1 MILAI
6 DIGGTAAKM
15 GLMDQSGKIYARQ
28 EVSVNFDHY
37 ETPILKTVIN
47 TAVRFVQDNNATIE
61 GIGVSA
67 TGQVDTEI
75 GAVVGTNG
83 RIANYD
89 GAQIKKDL
97 EAVFHVPVWVLND
110 ANAAALG
117 ECFLGAGKG
126 YHNVLMITLGTG
138 VGGGLIL
145 NGQLYGGSRG
155 LAGELG
161 HFTLYQNGIQC
172 ACGKRG
178 CYECY
183 ASTTALVRQAK
194 VKDGRTLFT
203 DIQQGNRKL
212 QEVLNNWLNDVAA
225 GVTGLVHIF
234 NPELV
239 LIGGGVSTQE
249 ELLLIPLRNRIL
261 KGVMPRFAEN
271 LRIERATLGNDAGM
285 IGALK
290 FQLDK
295 QYKQEQAGR

>member
-15 GLMDQSGKIYARQ
+15 GLLDRSGRIYARQ
-28 EVSVNFDHY
+28 EVSVNFDGY
-37 ETPILKTVIN
+37 ETPILETVKQA
-47 TAVRFVQDNNATIE
+47 AVRFAQENHAEVE
-61 GIGVSA
+61 GVGVSA
-67 TGQVDTEI
+67 TGQVDTAI

-83 RIANYD
+83 KIANYE
-89 GAQIKKDL
+89 GAQIKTEL

-126 YHNVLMITLGTG
+126 YQNVLMITLGTG

-145 NGQLYGGSRG
+145 NGQIYGGSRG

-161 HFTLYQNGIQC
+161 HFTLYQDGVQC

-183 ASTTALVRQAK
+183 ASTTALVRRAK
-194 VKDGRTLFT
+194 VKDGRTLFAE
-203 DIQQGNRKL
+203 IQRGNDRL
-212 QEVLNNWLNDVAA
+212 RDVLADWLADVAA

-239 LIGGGVSTQE
+239 LIGGGVSSQE
-249 ELLLIPLRNRIL
+249 ELLLTPLKNRIL
-261 KGVMPRFAEN
+261 QGVMPRFAEN
-271 LRIERATLGNDAGM
+271 LRVERATLGNDAGM
-285 IGALK
+285 LGALK
-290 FQLDK
+290 FWLD
-295 QYKQEQAGR
+295 QES

>member
-83 RIANYD
+83 RIANYE

-117 ECFLGAGKG
+117 ECF
-126 YHNVLMITLGTG
+126 
-138 VGGGLIL
+138 
-145 NGQLYGGSRG
+145 
-155 LAGELG
+155 
-161 HFTLYQNGIQC
+161 
-172 ACGKRG
+172 
-178 CYECY
+178 
-183 ASTTALVRQAK
+183 
-194 VKDGRTLFT
+194 
-203 DIQQGNRKL
+203 
-212 QEVLNNWLNDVAA
+212 
-225 GVTGLVHIF
+225 
-234 NPELV
+234 
-239 LIGGGVSTQE
+239 
-249 ELLLIPLRNRIL
+249 
-261 KGVMPRFAEN
+261 
-271 LRIERATLGNDAGM
+271 
-285 IGALK
+285 
-290 FQLDK
+290 
-295 QYKQEQAGR
+295 